1 MSKPGKQQ
9 RKPKGKS
16 EAQTVPHKSSLSP
29 WLPIVLASIAFLTY
43 SNTLKNGFVLDD
55 NSAIQSNF
63 IVQKGAAA
71 IPEIFSTEYRAG
83 YWSASGN
90 LYRPLSLAV
99 FAVMW
104 DISPGDP
111 FPGHLLNCLL
121 YALTAVLLFYF
132 MARLTDSKNG
142 FLPFLVA
149 LVYTAH
155 PLHTEV
161 VANIKSLDEIL
172 SLLFLLL
179 AGMMLMRHQQAG
191 GKSKLAIAGACYF
204 LALLSKESAITFL
217 AIYPLIT
224 YFLPSSGKR
233 PYGAVLTATLVPAFI
248 YLLIRGAILGAQKGE
263 PYHLLLIDNSLVAAS
278 DFWEKSASAFVLLGK
293 YLWMQLWPHPLSIDY
308 SFDQIPLVR
317 WNDPYALCAL
327 AAYLSLASVV
337 VWRFRKKEWWV
348 FGIAVFLIT
357 ISLYSN
363 LLLTIGTNFGE
374 RLAYLPS
381 LGACIAL
388 VSGCSV
394 FVSKRPAFPE
404 NSFGAAFKSNMLLS
418 AAVVVVAI
426 AGARYSYQRNTDWK
440 NYFTI
445 YEADVKTAPQSAR
458 LNYWYGMELM
468 KVKGV
473 KEQDP
478 VKKRNYYDT
487 AMVYLNKALMIH
499 PEYGDAYAQRGLL
512 NFRLG
517 NMEAAEADYKE
528 AASRK
533 VAQWGMYSNL
543 AILYAQRM
551 DAESDPVRKQQ
562 LFEEAMKNLG
572 YALRVDSRPATIYKN
587 MAGLYH
593 SRGQFP
599 EAIAKYREALEHMTA
614 EYEQLVPE
622 INLCLE
628 ECYRLIGDSANAQ
641 YYRRLIR

>member
-1 MSKPGKQQ
+1 MNKSGKQQ
-9 RKPKGKS
+9 KKS
-16 EAQTVPHKSSLSP
+16 KVSSSGTAVLEKSVLSP
-29 WLPIVLASIAFLTY
+29 WLPLFLACVALLVY

-55 NSAIQSNF
+55 NSAIQNNF
-63 IVQKGAAA
+63 IVQKGASA
-71 IPEIFSTEYRAG
+71 IPEILRTEYRAG

-90 LYRPLSLAV
+90 LYRPLSLTV
-99 FAVMW
+99 FAVLW
-104 DISPGDP
+104 DLSPGDP
-111 FPGHLLNCLL
+111 FPGHLVNFLL

-142 FLPFLVA
+142 LFPFLVA
-149 LVYTAH
+149 LLYTVH

-179 AGMMLMRHQQAG
+179 AGISLMSHQRTG
-191 GKSKLAIAGACYF
+191 GKRNLLLAAGYYF

-217 AIYPLIT
+217 AVFPLIT
-224 YFLPSSGKR
+224 YYLPSAEKR
-233 PYGAVLTATLVPAFI
+233 PYGSVLTATLVPAVI
-248 YLLIRGAILGAQKGE
+248 YLLIRGTVLGAQKGE
-263 PYHLLLIDNSLVAAS
+263 PYHLLLIDNSLVGAK
-278 DFWEKSASAFVLLGK
+278 DFMEKSASAFVLLGK
-293 YLWMQLWPHPLSIDY
+293 YLWMQIWPHPLSIDY
-308 SFDQIPLVR
+308 SYDQIPLVR
-317 WNDPYALCAL
+317 WNDPLALL
-327 AAYLSLASVV
+327 SLGTYLSLAATVV
-337 VWRFRKKEWWV
+337 YRLRKKEWWV

-388 VSGCSV
+388 ISGLSILT
-394 FVSKRPAFPE
+394 SKKPLMPE
-404 NSFGAAFKSNMLLS
+404 SGFSSALKSNLLLTGLVTV
-418 AAVVVVAI
+418 AAL
-426 AGARYSYQRNTDWK
+426 AGARYSHARNTDWK
-440 NYFTI
+440 DYFSI
-445 YEADVKTAPQSAR
+445 YEADVRKAPKSAR

-478 VKKRNYYDT
+478 AKKRQYYDT
-487 AMVYLNKALMIH
+487 AMVYMNKALAIH
-499 PEYGDAYAQRGLL
+499 PDYGDAYAQRGLL

-517 NMEAAEADYKE
+517 NMQAAEADYKE

-551 DAESDPVRKQQ
+551 DMEQDPLRKQQ
-562 LFEEAMKNLG
+562 LFDEAMKNLG
-572 YALRVDSRPATIYKN
+572 YALQVDRRPATIYKN

-593 SRGQFP
+593 SQRRFP
-599 EAIAKYREALEHMTA
+599 EAIAKYKEALDHITA

-622 INLCLE
+622 INVCLE
-628 ECYRLIGDSANAQ
+628 ECYRMIGDSANAQ
-641 YYRRLIR
+641 YYRSR